1 MIAEGQVM
9 GDDPAT
15 DLALV
20 RVDPA
25 ALAISPQA
33 APWLPPYLAIDAARA
48 PRVGQLAVAIG
59 NPLGFEST
67 VSTGVVSA
75 LGRSLRGA
83 AAGAPVQLRILRR
96 GVPMT
101 VELTPTWAA

>member
-1 MIAEGQVM
+1 MTNSHVVSGHRTIVIRTPAGETASATVM

-25 ALAISPQA
+25 ALAVNARVPF
-33 APWLPPYLAIDAARA
+33 LPIEGERT

-75 LGRSLRGA
+75 LGRSLRGK
-83 AAGAPVQLRILRR
+83 GN
-96 GVPMT
+96 
-101 VELTPTWAA
+101 

>member
-1 MIAEGQVM
+1 MRTPAGEIADGQVV

-20 RVDPA
+20 RVDAA
-25 ALAISPQA
+25 ALA
-33 APWLPPYLAIDAARA
+33 APSGAVPYLPVDGALA

-75 LGRSLRGA
+75 LGRSRCAGA
-83 AAGAPVQLRILRR
+83 ATG
-96 GVPMT
+96 
-101 VELTPTWAA
+101 